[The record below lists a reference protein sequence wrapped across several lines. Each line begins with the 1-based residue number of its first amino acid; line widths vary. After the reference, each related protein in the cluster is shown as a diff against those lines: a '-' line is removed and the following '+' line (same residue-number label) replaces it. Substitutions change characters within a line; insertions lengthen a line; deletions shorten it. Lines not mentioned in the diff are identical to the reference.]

1 MIDTSYTTRSLILV
15 SLFTTLF
22 AFGCGDVEVE
32 AEHDGRDD
40 VFLTV
45 DGKADVPN
53 TIHENTPEAR
63 AILRVVNTYSRH
75 KLIEKTD
82 LYWRSAAEITDWREG
97 PDGRL
102 NTDDDR
108 VVFTLAELD
117 HVPFVGKTAFQRL
130 RRFVNDADLIIWDE
144 IKISNEIPVQV
155 TSTESIVVR
164 GEIAARETIEIPLVG
179 AQGDRLLL
187 MFRKISDAKWNPKI
201 TVKNAAGDKVAMVN
215 PWGTSDAR
223 LPVLNDEVGRGWELE
238 DDTSL
243 TLLLE
248 NTNDIAGK
256 FEFSLDCVGGPCY
269 PDQGPATI
277 SYDDVH
283 DLHDDALRTALV
295 ELHQESHL
303 KISYHDARMEMFSSL
318 DNVDGKVQCVYTG
331 KWVDTLTIPS
341 NLQMN
346 AEHTWPQSLGAVSG
360 AARSDLH
367 HIFPVTSMVNST
379 RGAHPFCEVVS
390 VIREVE
396 GAFLG
401 YDKNGTRCFEP
412 QDVHKGNVARAMFYF
427 ATVYQQSIDDEQESV
442 LRAWAQEDPI
452 DAAERIRAERIEVFQ
467 GSSQPFIQWPE
478 LLAQI
483 DNF

>member
-1 MIDTSYTTRSLILV
+1 MIDTSNTTRSLILA

-22 AFGCGDVEVE
+22 AFGCGDVELE

-40 VFLTV
+40 VFMTV
-45 DGKADVPN
+45 DGKADLPN

-82 LYWRSAAEITDWREG
+82 LYWRSASEITDWREG

-102 NTDDDR
+102 NTEDDR

-117 HVPFVGKTAFQRL
+117 RVPFVGKTAFQRL

-144 IKISNEIPVQV
+144 VKISNEIPVQV
-155 TSTESIVVR
+155 TSTESVVVR
-164 GEIAARETIEIPLVG
+164 GDIAAQETIEIPLTG

-201 TVKNAAGDKVAMVN
+201 TVQNAAGDKVATVN
-215 PWGTSDAR
+215 PWGTADAR
-223 LPVLNDEVGRGWELE
+223 LPVLNDEVGRGWELGE
-238 DDTSL
+238 ETSL
-243 TLLLE
+243 TLLLQ

-277 SYDDVH
+277 TYDDVH
-283 DLHDDALRTALV
+283 ELHDDELRAALV
-295 ELHQESHL
+295 ELHQENHL

-379 RGAHPFCEVVS
+379 RGANPFCEVVS

-401 YDKNGTRCFEP
+401 YDEHGTRCFEP

-427 ATVYQQSIDDEQESV
+427 ATVYQQKIDDDQENV
-442 LRAWAQEDPI
+442 LRKWAQEDPI

-483 DNF
+483 DDF